1 MVRPNRNISSE
12 SSNSSKA
19 SVDHEEKEFTGEDMK
34 ETLESNNK
42 EAGQDDNTGSP
53 LSSVM
58 GVKLEPNQMV
68 ILSGDYLLS

>member
-1 MVRPNRNISSE
+1 MVRPNRNNSSE

-34 ETLESNNK
+34 ETLNK

-58 GVKLEPNQMV
+58 GVKLDPNQMV
-68 ILSGDYLLS
+68 ILSGD